1 MFWVFMA
8 VGFGLMGLAH
18 TAPFPFLLDAMAP
31 ATAVWSMPK
40 NAAAPTIYLTF
51 DDGPNP
57 TATPDLLDV
66 LADEQALATFFLID
80 RHVTDDTAPI
90 VRRIFDEGHAVG
102 LHTHTRKLM
111 VMSPHAVAETLAAAA
126 DRIELVAGQRPCPAF
141 RPHGGWRSGQLY
153 AGLAE
158 IDYTL
163 IGWGWGLWD
172 FNWYRRQDPQALVK
186 NLDRRVSDGD
196 IIVIHDGH
204 HKDPRADRQYAVD
217 ATAMLIPALRARGF
231 RFGRICG

>member
-1 MFWVFMA
+1 MFWVFMV

-18 TAPFPFLLDAMAP
+18 TAPFPFFLDAMAP
-31 ATAVWSMPK
+31 AKAVWSMPE

-80 RHVTDDTAPI
+80 RHVTDATVPI

-102 LHTHTRKLM
+102 LHSHTRQLM
-111 VMSPHAVAETLAAAA
+111 VMSPHEVAETLSAAA
-126 DRIELVAGQRPCPAF
+126 DRIELVAGQRPCTAF

-172 FNWYRRQDPQALVK
+172 FNWYRRQDPLALVK

-196 IIVIHDGH
+196 IIVMHDGH